1 MAIAS
6 LPAASSASLSAGLLS
21 AWQSRFRSGDIA
33 DCEKLAR
40 EFVGACP
47 KAGKAWQLLGASL
60 LAQDRIDEALHV
72 LRRAGKLAP
81 KDWSIWDN
89 FALALQRHADFSGAA
104 QAFRT
109 SLKLAPA
116 QAGVWSNAAANQ
128 FESGN
133 CAEALRLAREAIR
146 LAPDLAV
153 AHLNAGNALSAT
165 GRRAEAEAA
174 FIRAVSLQP
183 NLCQALLSLGREQN
197 LRGNLDGA
205 IATTRRAL
213 AIEPGYA
220 DAHVNLASYLNSL
233 GDVADAAVHY
243 RRALE
248 LKPELTSAGS
258 GDLYCSLHDERL
270 SPEDISAAHRKFG
283 ERIEAPFR
291 AKWRRHANSPEPD
304 RRLRLGFVSGD
315 LRDHPVARFLEP
327 VWRTL
332 DRAQFE
338 LIAYDAQPAED
349 ATSARLRAMAPH
361 WTNAAAMPDA
371 QLDARIRA
379 DRIDILFDLSGHTAG
394 GRLPVFARR
403 PAPIQMSWIG
413 YPGTTGLSAIDY
425 RLVDRI
431 AAPPGRFDHLFTERL
446 AYLPFMTVF
455 DRPGNLPDVA
465 EPPMLGAGRITFGSF
480 NRVNKLGER
489 TVELWARVLKR
500 IPASRLLVGALPDQ
514 RVAEQLRQRFAAAGI
529 GQERLEL
536 RPRLDLAAYLQLH
549 NEVDILLDTLPFS
562 SGTTANFAL
571 WMGVPTLTLAGNSL
585 IQRLGAS
592 RMAAARLE
600 AFVAES
606 EDDYVDRAVA
616 WSGRPAE
623 LARLRAGLRE
633 QMQAN
638 TISQATE
645 LARALEG
652 RLREMWRRWC
662 AGLAPERL
670 L

>member
-6 LPAASSASLSAGLLS
+6 RPAASRGGVPGALLS

-40 EFVGACP
+40 ELAGAHP
-47 KAGKAWQLLGASL
+47 NAGKAWQLLGASL
-60 LAQDRIDEALHV
+60 LAQDRIAEALPA
-72 LRRAGKLAP
+72 LRRASELAP

-89 FALALQRHADFSGAA
+89 LALALQRHADFSGAA
-104 QAFRT
+104 QAFRA

-116 QAGVWSNAAANQ
+116 EACVWSNAAANEL
-128 FESGN
+128 ESGN
-133 CAEALRLAREAIR
+133 PAEALRLAREAIR

-153 AHLNAGNALSAT
+153 AHLNAGNALSAV
-165 GRRAEAEAA
+165 GLRAEAEGA
-174 FIRAVSLQP
+174 FVRALSLQP
-183 NLCQALLSLGREQN
+183 SLCQALLSLGREQS
-197 LRGNLDGA
+197 LRGDFAGA

-220 DAHVNLASYLNSL
+220 DAHVNLAGYHNSL
-233 GDVADAAVHY
+233 GDVASAAVHY
-243 RRALE
+243 RRARE
-248 LKPELTSAGS
+248 LRPDLTGAWS
-258 GDLYCSLHDERL
+258 GDLYCSLHDEL
-270 SPEDISAAHRKFG
+270 QSPEDISAAHREFG
-283 ERIEAPFR
+283 QRIEAPYR
-291 AKWRRHANSPEPD
+291 ANRIRHPNSPDPT
-304 RRLRLGFVSGD
+304 RPLRLGFVSGD

-332 DRAQFE
+332 DRGQFE
-338 LIAYDAQPAED
+338 LAAYDVQPADD
-349 ATSARLRAMAPH
+349 ATSARLRELGAQ
-361 WTNAAAMPDA
+361 WTKVAAMPDA

-403 PAPIQMSWIG
+403 PAPIQISWIG
-413 YPGTTGLSAIDY
+413 YPATTGLSAIDY
-425 RLVDRI
+425 RLVDRV

-446 AYLPFMTVF
+446 AYLPFMSVF
-455 DRPGNLPDVA
+455 DRPGNLCDVA
-465 EPPMLGAGRITFGSF
+465 GPPMLSAGRITFGSF
-480 NRVNKLGER
+480 NRVNKVGDR

-500 IPASRLLVGALPDQ
+500 IPSSRLLIGALPDQ
-514 RVAEQLRQRFAAAGI
+514 RVAEQLRHRFGAAGI
-529 GQERLEL
+529 ERE
-536 RPRLDLAAYLQLH
+536 RLDLRLRLDLNAYLKLH
-549 NEVDILLDTLPFS
+549 DEVDILLDTLPFS

-600 AFVAES
+600 AFIAES
-606 EDDYVDRAVA
+606 EDDYVDRAVD
-616 WSGRPAE
+616 WSRRPAD
-623 LARLRAGLRE
+623 LARIRAGLRE
-633 QMQAN
+633 QVQASA
-638 TISQATE
+638 TAQTTE
-645 LARALEG
+645 LARALEV

-662 AGLAPERL
+662 AGLTPERL